1 MSSSA
6 IERTRR
12 QSARRYRAEV
22 ERAWDAMTTTGELTD
37 GRLREHVGASW
48 RRCLAAGVLPATQLP
63 RTVGGSTGLAERHAG
78 NRELMLAAEN
88 TWRLLAD
95 ILSDTHSVL
104 IVADADGVVLDVAGN
119 HEVVDRGRE
128 LYVAP
133 GFDWSENGAGTNAVG
148 TAIATGQPAEI
159 DSVEHFCAV
168 AKVWNCAAAPV
179 RDTVDGTLVGV
190 IDITTFGD
198 AWHGHGLALA
208 VTTAHQI
215 EQTLQSRDLARNV
228 QLLKWYQANLPR
240 WSNHALLLLDRKGRI
255 VTSNNHAQS
264 LFRDRQL
271 VERMVRGAALLS
283 VDDARSIED
292 QLVALPH
299 DLRAHALETYGRA
312 DGFEGGILVLDAV
325 HSIGAKRGARRASE
339 PPWKHAFR
347 GIIGHSPG
355 IEKLKARAARM
366 ARSTAPV
373 LILGETG
380 TGKELVARAV
390 HNASPQAE
398 GPFVAVNC
406 GTLTPELA
414 ASQLLGYEPGAF
426 TGAAPRGAAGQFE
439 QADGGTRFRDEVGEL
454 PPDVQVNLLRVLQDN
469 IVVRVGGHR
478 ERAVDVRVVAATNRD
493 LEAAVSAGQFR
504 EDLYFRLCVLAL
516 ELPPLRSRTGDI
528 PLLAE
533 ATIAELNER
542 YGFGPKRLGAEL
554 VAFLEQQPWP
564 GNVRQL
570 RAVVESMYV
579 MAEGDRLTLAD
590 LPDEMITSDGTAAS
604 AAAAVPAAALF
615 APPLKTMAN
624 LERDAILAHLE
635 ACHGNRSQVARA
647 LGISRSTLY
656 RKLADY
662 GIG

>member
-1 MSSSA
+1 MQPSHL
-6 IERTRR
+6 ERTRR

-22 ERAWDAMTTTGELTD
+22 ERAWDVMTSTGQLVD
-37 GRLREHVGASW
+37 DHLREHVAASW
-48 RRCLAAGVLPATQLP
+48 RRCLEAGVRPATQLP
-63 RTVGGSTGLAERHAG
+63 DVVAGGDALSERHAG
-78 NRELMLAAEN
+78 NRELMLAAQN

-95 ILSDTHSVL
+95 ILSDAQSVL
-104 IVADADGVVLDVAGN
+104 IVADPDGVVLDVSGN
-119 HEVVDRGRE
+119 REVVDRGRE

-133 GFDWSENGAGTNAVG
+133 GYDWSEAGAGTNAVG

-159 DSVEHFCAV
+159 ESVEHFCSV
-168 AKVWNCAAAPV
+168 AKVWACAAAPV
-179 RDTVDGTLVGV
+179 RDTVDGSLVGV

-198 AWHGHGLALA
+198 AWHGHALALA

-240 WSNHALLLLDRKGRI
+240 WTNHALLLLDRKGRI

-271 VERMVRGAALLS
+271 VERMVRGASLLN
-283 VDDARSIED
+283 VDDARSIDE
-292 QLVALPH
+292 QLAALPH
-299 DLRAHALETYGRA
+299 ELRAHALETYGRSG
-312 DGFEGGILVLDAV
+312 DFEGGILVLDAV
-325 HSIGAKRGARRASE
+325 RSVGTQRRRALARS
-339 PPWKHAFR
+339 PGAHDGHAAFR
-347 GIIGHSPG
+347 GIIGASPG
-355 IEKLKARAARM
+355 IGKLKLRAARM

-390 HNASPQAE
+390 HAASPQAA

-406 GTLTPELA
+406 GALTPELA

-426 TGAAPRGAAGQFE
+426 TGAAPRGAAGKFE
-439 QADGGTRFRDEVGEL
+439 QADGGTLFLDEVGEL
-454 PPDVQVNLLRVLQDN
+454 PADVQVNLLRVLQDN

-493 LEAAVSAGQFR
+493 LEAAVAAGEFR
-504 EDLYFRLCVLAL
+504 EDLYFRLRVLAL
-516 ELPPLRSRTGDI
+516 ELPPLRARSGDVA
-528 PLLAE
+528 LLAE
-533 ATIAELNER
+533 AAIAALNER
-542 YGFGPKRLGAEL
+542 YGFGPKRLAPDL
-554 VAFLEQQPWP
+554 VEFFEQQPWP

-570 RAVVESMYV
+570 HAVVESMYV
-579 MAEGDRLTLAD
+579 MAEGDRLGLAD
-590 LPDEMITSDGTAAS
+590 LPDEFLAGDDS
-604 AAAAVPAAALF
+604 AALCPPAP
-615 APPLKTMAN
+615 PPLKTMAS

-635 ACHGNRSQVARA
+635 ACGGNRSRVARA

-656 RKLADY
+656 RKLAEY

>member
-1 MSSSA
+1 MPPSA

-22 ERAWDAMTTTGELTD
+22 ERAWDTMTSTGEVIAS
-37 GRLREHVGASW
+37 GLRDHVSASW
-48 RRCLAAGVLPATQLP
+48 RRCLAAGVQPATQLP
-63 RTVGGSTGLAERHAG
+63 RVVDGASGLAERHST

-119 HEVVDRGRE
+119 RDVVERGRE

-133 GFDWSENGAGTNAVG
+133 GYEWSETGAGTNAVG

-159 DSVEHFCAV
+159 ESVEHFCAV
-168 AKVWNCAAAPV
+168 AKVWTCAAAPV
-179 RDTVDGTLVGV
+179 RDTVDGSLVGV

-271 VERMVRGAALLS
+271 VERMVRGASLLS
-283 VDDARSIED
+283 VDDARSIDD
-292 QLVALPH
+292 QLGALPH

-312 DGFEGGILVLDAV
+312 GAFEGGILVLDAV
-325 HSIGAKRGARRASE
+325 HSVGTKRGTRRTSE
-339 PPWKHAFR
+339 PAWQHAFR

-355 IEKLKARAARM
+355 IDKLKSRAARM

-390 HNASPQAE
+390 HAASPQSA

-426 TGAAPRGAAGQFE
+426 TGAAPRGAAGKFE
-439 QADGGTRFRDEVGEL
+439 QADGGTLFLDEVGEL
-454 PPDVQVNLLRVLQDN
+454 PPDVQVNLLRVL
-469 IVVRVGGHR
+469 
-478 ERAVDVRVVAATNRD
+478 
-493 LEAAVSAGQFR
+493 
-504 EDLYFRLCVLAL
+504 
-516 ELPPLRSRTGDI
+516 
-528 PLLAE
+528 
-533 ATIAELNER
+533 
-542 YGFGPKRLGAEL
+542 
-554 VAFLEQQPWP
+554 
-564 GNVRQL
+564 
-570 RAVVESMYV
+570 
-579 MAEGDRLTLAD
+579 
-590 LPDEMITSDGTAAS
+590 
-604 AAAAVPAAALF
+604 
-615 APPLKTMAN
+615 
-624 LERDAILAHLE
+624 
-635 ACHGNRSQVARA
+635 
-647 LGISRSTLY
+647 
-656 RKLADY
+656 
-662 GIG
+662 